1 MDKFNIKDSH
11 PNISRLE
18 KLFLEE
24 GVLTKFKKNEYLVRQ
39 NEKTNQIGFIMAGMF
54 RLSHI
59 DADANEWIVGYSF
72 VNDFVCD
79 YPSFI
84 KQATSTVNIQA
95 TTECEV
101 YLLSL
106 NHVCRDI
113 PTLIRLLLR

>member
-39 NEKTNQIGFIMAGMF
+39 
-54 RLSHI
+54 
-59 DADANEWIVGYSF
+59 NEWIVGYSF

>member
-11 PNISRLE
+11 PNISKLE
-18 KLFLEE
+18 KLFPEE
-24 GVLTKFKKNEYLVRQ
+24 GVLTKFKKN
-39 NEKTNQIGFIMAGMF
+39 
-54 RLSHI
+54 
-59 DADANEWIVGYSF
+59 
-72 VNDFVCD
+72 D